1 MQERRKRWKK
11 IKKEKERVEKE
22 VWHLSNREFHNEEDA
37 LESALEREKRWKYHE
52 ISATEMET
60 KRKRENGRRGRPRRD
75 EPTKT
80 VYRIKV
86 EFAEDKSVI
95 EKEMLKKG
103 KFIVATNELNSGELS
118 DEEVLKAYKEQQH
131 AERGFRFLKDP
142 LFFAHSMFLERESRI
157 VAMVMITGL
166 MVYSIAERK
175 LREALEEAGE
185 TIPDQKG
192 KPTQKPTIRRV
203 FQMFEGITVL
213 YKGSEEVAVL
223 NMKPIHYKV
232 LSLLGHEYERMY
244 CIGYG

>member
-1 MQERRKRWKK
+1 MNKD
-11 IKKEKERVEKE
+11 
-22 VWHLSNREFHNEEDA
+22 VWHFYNQEFHSEEDA
-37 LESALEREKRWKYHE
+37 LKAAREREKRWKYHK
-52 ISATEMET
+52 ISATAVET
-60 KRKRENGRRGRPRRD
+60 KRKRENGRRGRPGKD
-75 EPTKT
+75 EPTQT
-80 VYRIKV
+80 VYRVKV
-86 EFAEDKSVI
+86 EFAKDKSVI
-95 EKEMLKKG
+95 EEMLKKG
-103 KFIVATNELNSGELS
+103 KFIVATNELDSEKLS

-142 LFFAHSMFLERESRI
+142 LFFAHSMFLKNEGRI
-157 VAMVMITGL
+157 VAMVMIMGLAL

-175 LREALEEAGE
+175 LREALEKAGE

-203 FQMFEGITVL
+203 FQVFEGITVL
-213 YKGSEEVAVL
+213 YRGSKMVAVL